1 MKRLNNIHI
10 RRYIQIGIGTFII
23 LLLIEQFKHENVIA
37 ALYQT
42 KLSYFLISTVFWLGV
57 NIIMAY
63 RIQFLTTELNGKKI
77 PLKQMLFYNL
87 GGMLL
92 GDVSPGRTGYF
103 GISGLLKKKQSIPL
117 TTTLAILSGCQ
128 IVDMLIKIIF
138 SVFAITYILSFS
150 FNEKLFLISIIGIS
164 LISFASLIGIIL
176 MGSNR
181 FLHISMLNYMPYW
194 ALIKPHII
202 NMQKDA
208 RRILPHLSKI
218 TFITLIG
225 LLLCG
230 FQWWI
235 IGLSLGIKL
244 NLLTYILIQP
254 LTTSLSFIPISPAG
268 LGIQE
273 TGIVL
278 VLLIFGITPETAL
291 VFALLVRLSSVLVD
305 SMGFKTVLKLSK

>member
-1 MKRLNNIHI
+1 MKCLNNIHI
-10 RRYIQIGIGTFII
+10 RKYIQIGIGTFII

-103 GISGLLKKKQSIPL
+103 GISGLLKKNQNIPL
-117 TTTLAILSGCQ
+117 TTTFAILSNCQ
-128 IVDMLIKIIF
+128 IVDLIIKIVFSIFAVTYIF
-138 SVFAITYILSFS
+138 SLSF
-150 FNEKLFLISIIGIS
+150 NNNLFLISVLGIS
-164 LISFASLIGIIL
+164 VMSFASLIGIVLI
-176 MGSNR
+176 GSNR
-181 FLHISMLNYMPYW
+181 LLYASILNYIPYW
-194 ALIKPHII
+194 VFIKQHII
-202 NMQKDA
+202 NMREDV
-208 RRILPHLSKI
+208 RRILPHLFKI
-218 TFITLIG
+218 ISLTLLG
-225 LLLCG
+225 LLFCG
-230 FQWWI
+230 FQWWL
-235 IGLSLGIKL
+235 IGFSLGIQL
-244 NLLTYILIQP
+244 SIFVYILIHP
-254 LTTSLSFIPISPAG
+254 LATSLSFIPITPAG

-278 VLLIFGITPETAL
+278 ILLVFGIAPETGL
-291 VFALLVRLSSVLVD
+291 IFALLTRLSSILVD
-305 SMGFKTVLKLSK
+305 MMGFKVLLK